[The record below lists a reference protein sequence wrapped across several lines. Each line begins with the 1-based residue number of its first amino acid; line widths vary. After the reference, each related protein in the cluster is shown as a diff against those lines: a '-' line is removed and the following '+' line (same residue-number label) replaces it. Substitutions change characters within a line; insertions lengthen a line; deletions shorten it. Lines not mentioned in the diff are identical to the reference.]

1 MRALLLLVAM
11 ALSTVP
17 AAAQNSEYVLGADD
31 VLHVIVWDNK
41 ELEMTVA
48 VRPDGKISYPLAGE
62 IQAQGR
68 TVDELTAVLRERLS
82 WSIKEPKLSVIVKEI
97 RSYRVHFLGRVA
109 KPGPH
114 PITPGTPLLQA
125 LSLAGGTTENADLAA
140 AYIIRGDRRFA
151 VDLRRLV
158 QEGDVSRN
166 LVLKTDDV
174 IVVPEIAIGANP
186 QEVPERRIYIL
197 GQVARPGV
205 YRIKHDVPLLHALF
219 LAGGVAQGGDMASAF
234 VIRADRKIP
243 VDLWG
248 LLQKGDVSQNIQIT
262 HEDMIVVP
270 SGGEL
275 HNAVYVMGE
284 VLKPGMYANPEA
296 LTVLK
301 LITLAGGFTKYA
313 ATSRA
318 TLIRADGDRKHL
330 IRVDLKEIMQDP
342 RANGDMA
349 LRPGD
354 VVVVPERLF

>member
-1 MRALLLLVAM
+1 
-11 ALSTVP
+11 
-17 AAAQNSEYVLGADD
+17 
-31 VLHVIVWDNK
+31 
-41 ELEMTVA
+41 
-48 VRPDGKISYPLAGE
+48 
-62 IQAQGR
+62 
-68 TVDELTAVLRERLS
+68 
-82 WSIKEPKLSVIVKEI
+82 
-97 RSYRVHFLGRVA
+97 
-109 KPGPH
+109 
-114 PITPGTPLLQA
+114 
-125 LSLAGGTTENADLAA
+125 
-140 AYIIRGDRRFA
+140 
-151 VDLRRLV
+151 
-158 QEGDVSRN
+158 
-166 LVLKTDDV
+166 
-174 IVVPEIAIGANP
+174 
-186 QEVPERRIYIL
+186 
-197 GQVARPGV
+197 
-205 YRIKHDVPLLHALF
+205 
-219 LAGGVAQGGDMASAF
+219 
-234 VIRADRKIP
+234 